1 MTTLYAGLDIG
12 LERTAACVVDDQGR
26 RIAEAVLPTE
36 PEPLIAWL
44 REHAPGCERVGLE
57 ACPLS
62 DWLHDHMA
70 AASLPVVCLETHH
83 LSAALGA
90 MTHKTDRNDARG
102 IAQVVRVGWYKAV
115 HPKSERSRE
124 LRALLVGR
132 QTAQRHALKI
142 ENAIRGTLK
151 AFGIKLPAG
160 RRALFEARVR
170 AALDDRPSLLGIIA
184 PLLAARR
191 ALCASVEALHGQV
204 LAAVRKDAACRRLMT
219 VPGVGPITA
228 LSFRMAVDDPGR
240 FRRSSSVGAVF
251 GLVPRKHQS
260 GQADRDG
267 RITRAGDGLVRAALY
282 EASNVLL
289 TRVTRPSRLRDWAVR
304 LAGRAGARKAKVAL
318 ARKLA
323 VLLHRLWRDGT
334 EFRPEGGAAMSS

>member
-1 MTTLYAGLDIG
+1 MTAYYAGLDIG
-12 LERTAACVVDDQGR
+12 LERIAVCVIDSEGQ
-26 RIAEAVLPTE
+26 RIAEAMLPTE

-44 REHAPGCERVGLE
+44 RDRAPSYERVGLE

-62 DWLHDHMA
+62 GWLHGELTA
-70 AASLPVVCLETHH
+70 AGLPGVRLETHH
-83 LSAALGA
+83 LHAALGA

-102 IAQVVRVGWYKAV
+102 IAQAVRVGWFKAV

-132 QTAQRHALKI
+132 QTTLRHALKI

-151 AFGIKLPAG
+151 AFGIKLPTG
-160 RRALFEARVR
+160 RRPLFEARVR
-170 AALDDRPSLLGIIA
+170 AALDDRPGLLEIIA
-184 PLLAARR
+184 PLLAARQ

-204 LAAVRKDAACRRLMT
+204 LTVVREDEACRRLMT

-228 LSFRMAVDDPGR
+228 LSFRMAVDDPAR
-240 FRRSSSVGAVF
+240 FRRSSSVAAMF

-267 RITRAGDGLVRAALY
+267 HITRAGDGLVRAAL
-282 EASNVLL
+282 
-289 TRVTRPSRLRDWAVR
+289 
-304 LAGRAGARKAKVAL
+304 
-318 ARKLA
+318 
-323 VLLHRLWRDGT
+323 
-334 EFRPEGGAAMSS
+334 